1 MHKTNEPSSE
11 LSFGR
16 FSVASMQGSIVR
28 RRWWVISVASIIA
41 VLTLAALSE
50 LPKAFTSVATL
61 VVVEQQVP
69 QRYVTP
75 TSTTDM
81 AQALEATTQEVLS
94 RTRLLMIIDEFNLYP
109 SDREHASPEELEAK
123 IRKNIKIEPITTPAA
138 QRDIDGFK
146 ISFTSGSPETAQI
159 VNNRL
164 TSLFIEQNLE
174 TREHQAS
181 VTTAFLHE
189 QLAAAKTKLA
199 AQEERVRD
207 FKMANLG
214 ELPEQ
219 QSGNLA
225 VLTGLQAQLQNTTA
239 GLARAEQQ
247 HVYLQS
253 LLNNYRVIAARGS
266 LGQVSP
272 VTGTATLSPLAQA
285 KRDLRQLKAKR
296 AELLN
301 TYTPEH
307 PEVIKLNSEIAQ
319 AEASIKTL
327 RTENGG
333 DGADSDQ
340 PGASTGSARASD
352 AMDSDQSVAQ
362 IKSQLDAN
370 RLETE
375 NLLKDEQQIKA
386 QIAQYQ
392 QRLNLTPVR
401 EQQLA
406 GLQRDYD
413 LLKQDYTDLLNKE
426 TQSQLAS
433 NLEKRQEG
441 SQFRLVDKPSLPVV
455 PSFPKPLPIG
465 LGGLVFGLLA
475 GLASAVLIDQKGGY
489 FYSEKDLSQALRLP
503 ITVGVPY
510 VVTLAEAGVRQ
521 RRRVMEWIAGTCII
535 SLVMALELYELFLKR
550 HG

>member
-1 MHKTNEPSSE
+1 MNKTHEPSKES
-11 LSFGR
+11 SIGR
-16 FSVASMQGSIVR
+16 FSVGSLKGSVVR
-28 RRWWVISVASIIA
+28 RRWWVISVASLIA
-41 VLTLAALSE
+41 VLTLAALSK
-50 LPKAFTSVATL
+50 LPKSFTSVATL

-81 AQALEATTQEVLS
+81 GQALEATTQEVLS

-123 IRKNIKIEPITTPAA
+123 IRKNIKIEPITTRAA

-146 ISFTSGSPETAQI
+146 ISFTSGSPQTAQI

-174 TREHQAS
+174 SREHQAS

-189 QLAAAKTKLA
+189 QLAAAKAKLA
-199 AQEERVRD
+199 EQESRVRD

-266 LGQVSP
+266 LTAAP
-272 VTGTATLSPLAQA
+272 PAAGTATLSPLAQA

-301 TYTPEH
+301 IYTPEH
-307 PEVIKLNSEIAQ
+307 PEVIQLNGQIAQ

-327 RTENGG
+327 RTESGG
-333 DGADSDQ
+333 DGADPDQ
-340 PGASTGSARASD
+340 TVASSGPASASAVMD
-352 AMDSDQSVAQ
+352 ADQSVAQ

-433 NLEKRQEG
+433 SLEKRQEG

-455 PSFPKPLPIG
+455 PSFPKPIPIG
-465 LGGLVFGLLA
+465 LGGLLFGLLA
-475 GLASAVLIDQKGGY
+475 GLAAAVLIDQKDGY

-503 ITVGVPY
+503 ITVGIPY
-510 VVTLAEAGVRQ
+510 VVTVAEAGVRQ
-521 RRRVMEWIAGTCII
+521 RRRAMEWIAGTCIV